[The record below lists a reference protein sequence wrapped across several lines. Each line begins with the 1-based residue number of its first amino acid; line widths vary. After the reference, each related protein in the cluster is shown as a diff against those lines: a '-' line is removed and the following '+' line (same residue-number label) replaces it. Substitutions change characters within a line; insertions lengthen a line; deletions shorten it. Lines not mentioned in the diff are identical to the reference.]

1 MKVNTVLM
9 AGTIA
14 IGLASSSLYKAEPQS
29 KAPLAFEVAS
39 IKPNATGDNRV
50 MMQAAPGGRMNMTG
64 VTMKLLMRNAFR
76 VQDFQI
82 IGGPAWMEADR
93 WDIQTK
99 AEENASP
106 AQVNEMLQ
114 TLLAD
119 RFQLKFH
126 KETREL
132 SVYELVIAK
141 GGAKLQETKPD
152 GAPMAGPRGEVLGRG
167 AMVVGRS
174 QLAGSGM
181 TITQLSSMLAN
192 TLGRTVIDKTGL
204 TGNYDVRLSWTPEP
218 GQGGLVGGGG
228 APPPPVDPDAAA
240 PSIFTAIQE
249 QLGLKIDSGKGPV
262 EVYVIERAE
271 KPATEQQ

>member
-1 MKVNTVLM
+1 MRVNTALL

-14 IGLASSSLYKAEPQS
+14 FGLASASLYKATPQS

-50 MMQAAPGGRMNMTG
+50 MMQVAPGGRTNMTG
-64 VTMKLLMRNAFR
+64 VTMRILMRNAFR
-76 VQDFQI
+76 IQDFQI

-99 AEENASP
+99 AEENATP

-119 RFQLKFH
+119 RFQLKYR

-132 SVYELVIAK
+132 PVYELVIAK
-141 GGAKLQETKPD
+141 NGSKLQETRPD
-152 GAPMAGPRGEVLGRG
+152 GPPVSGPRGESLGRG
-167 AMVVGRS
+167 AMVVGRG

-181 TITQLSSMLAN
+181 TMAQLSTMLAN

-204 TGNYDVRLSWTPEP
+204 VGTYDVKLSWTPEL
-218 GQGGLVGGGG
+218 GQAAGLGA
-228 APPPPVDPDAAA
+228 APPAPVDPDVTTS
-240 PSIFTAIQE
+240 SIFTAIQE
-249 QLGLKIDSGKGPV
+249 QLGLKIDSAKGPV
-262 EVYVIERAE
+262 EVYVIDRVE
-271 KPATEQQ
+271 KPTTEQQ

>member
-1 MKVNTVLM
+1 MRVNTALL
-9 AGTIA
+9 AGTMA
-14 IGLASSSLYKAEPQS
+14 IGLATASLYKAEPQS
-29 KAPLAFEVAS
+29 RAPLAFEVAS

-50 MMQAAPGGRMNMTG
+50 QMQVAPGGRMNMTG
-64 VTMKLLMRNAFR
+64 VTMKLLIRNAFR
-76 VQDFQI
+76 IQDFQI
-82 IGGPAWMEADR
+82 VGGPGWMEADR

-106 AQVNEMLQ
+106 VQVNEMLQ

-132 SVYELVIAK
+132 PVYELVVAK
-141 GGAKLQETKPD
+141 GGQKLQETRPD
-152 GAPMAGPRGEVLGRG
+152 GPPVAGPRGESLGRG
-167 AMVVGRS
+167 TMVVGRG

-181 TITQLSSMLAN
+181 TMAQLSTMLAN

-204 TGNYDVRLSWTPEP
+204 TGNYDVKLSWTPEP
-218 GQGGLVGGGG
+218 GQGGLLGG
-228 APPPPVDPDAAA
+228 APPPPAPVDPDATA

-262 EVYVIERAE
+262 DVYVIDRVE